1 MDKKISDDLRKI
13 FTLRAG
19 LFALAAAFEDIDV
32 ARREYDKEIEKK
44 YCENRPHFCYLGQA
58 SDEIIMSG
66 AAKRSA
72 ENNVNRMNERISKLK
87 NRLFKVLAF
96 AVTMALAIVC
106 AITVLGFSVNEVVVS
121 NHAQWHVYV
130 VVILSAVAIPALI
143 FAVAA
148 ASKYICAV
156 RREISEY
163 TEILSENKSFLNDLP
178 DLRKHIEAVRKRE
191 ELKISQRTDDCE
203 TFFKALSK
211 KYAPLL
217 DMQYWRYCDLI
228 IYRFIKGLSTSLE
241 EIVDLIAKCGAQ
253 ACEGEAADAYSELEK
268 LGNSGEICAVKLSE
282 DYLPTGDYTATY
294 EQSFGK
300 SALEEAFHGM
310 FGQSAVSLSDRVFAE
325 IEKTKKP
332 TV

>member
-19 LFALAAAFEDIDV
+19 LFALAAALDDIDV
-32 ARREYDKEIEKK
+32 VRREYDKEIEKK

-178 DLRKHIEAVRKRE
+178 DLQELVANVRKRK
-191 ELKISQRTDDCE
+191 ELEISQKSGDCE
-203 TFFKALSK
+203 KIFKALSK
-211 KYAPLL
+211 KYTPLL
-217 DMQYWRYCDLI
+217 DRQYWRYCDLI
-228 IYRFIKGLSTSLE
+228 IYRLVKGLSTSLE
-241 EIVDLIAKCGAQ
+241 ETVDLIAKYGAQ
-253 ACEGEAADAYSELEK
+253 ACESEAAAAYSELK
-268 LGNSGEICAVKLSE
+268 KIGDSGEISAVKLSE
-282 DYLPTGDYTATY
+282 DFIQFGDYTATY

-300 SALEEAFHGM
+300 SALDGAVHGM
-310 FGQSAVSLSDRVFAE
+310 FGQSALSLSDRVFVE

>member
-1 MDKKISDDLRKI
+1 MDKKISEDLKGI
-13 FTLRAG
+13 IALRAG
-19 LFALAAAFEDIDV
+19 LFALAAAFEDIDA

-106 AITVLGFSVNEVVVS
+106 VITVLGFSVNEVVVS
-121 NHAQWHVYV
+121 NHAQRHVYF

-148 ASKYICAV
+148 ASKFFCAV
-156 RREISEY
+156 WRERSEY
-163 TEILSENKSFLNDLP
+163 REILSENKSFLNDLP
-178 DLRKHIEAVRKRE
+178 DLQEFVANLRERE
-191 ELKISQRTDDCE
+191 ELEISQKSGDCE
-203 TFFKALSK
+203 KIFKSLSE
-211 KYAPLL
+211 KYTPLL
-217 DMQYWRYCDLI
+217 DRQYWRYCDLI
-228 IYRFIKGLSTSLE
+228 IYRLVKGLSTNLE
-241 EIVDLIAKCGAQ
+241 EIVDLIAKYSAR
-253 ACEGEAADAYSELEK
+253 ACEGEAADAYSELK
-268 LGNSGEICAVKLSE
+268 NLGDSGEISAVKLSE
-282 DYLPTGDYTATY
+282 DFLPTGDYTATY

-300 SALEEAFHGM
+300 SALEETFHGM
-310 FGQSAVSLSDRVFAE
+310 FGQSALSLSDRVFAE